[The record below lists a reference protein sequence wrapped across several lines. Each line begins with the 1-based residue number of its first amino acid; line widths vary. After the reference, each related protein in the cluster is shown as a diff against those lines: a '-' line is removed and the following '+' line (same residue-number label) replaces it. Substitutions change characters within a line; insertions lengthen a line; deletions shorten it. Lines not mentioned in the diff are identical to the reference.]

1 MERMFDLTGKVAIVT
16 GGSRGLGRAMALG
29 LARAGADVVVTSRTL
44 PACQAVAEEIQRVG
58 RQAHAIA
65 CDISDEADIARL
77 VAGAYERFGHCDVL
91 VNNAGVT
98 MSFRPLFET
107 TGAFFDE
114 VYAVNVK
121 GPMQLAQLVVRRMG
135 QAGGGSIINII
146 TVGILPGVRGIANL
160 GAYCSS
166 KAALHVLTRVMA
178 EEWGPLG
185 VRVNAVAPGTF
196 LTDMMYDLEASIP
209 GFIQHAA
216 DQAIQK
222 RAGNPDEIV
231 GAVVF
236 LASDASSYVT
246 AQTLSVCGGVA

>member
-121 GPMQLAQLVVRRMG
+121 
-135 QAGGGSIINII
+135 
-146 TVGILPGVRGIANL
+146 
-160 GAYCSS
+160 
-166 KAALHVLTRVMA
+166 
-178 EEWGPLG
+178 
-185 VRVNAVAPGTF
+185 
-196 LTDMMYDLEASIP
+196 
-209 GFIQHAA
+209 
-216 DQAIQK
+216 
-222 RAGNPDEIV
+222 
-231 GAVVF
+231 
-236 LASDASSYVT
+236 
-246 AQTLSVCGGVA
+246 